1 MGLLSRLFE
10 PDQQPGQHTDRPRDP
25 AAATGPRPDAGQ
37 EHDDTVPALKKQ
49 TQALVLEV
57 NASAGDLPPIAV
69 VLARA
74 VTDTV
79 TSVLDSPDVDRLDIG
94 VRVAIHA
101 ILTDY
106 VPGSIRSYIGAVRAA
121 GDPAVR
127 AATGAV
133 VEQLTTLRASV
144 GDLAAA
150 SNERDLQALQVHG
163 RFLQDKFGGS
173 ELDL

>member
-10 PDQQPGQHTDRPRDP
+10 PDQQPGQHGDRSGGR
-25 AAATGPRPDAGQ
+25 AAAVAGQ
-37 EHDDTVPALKKQ
+37 DVAREHDDSVPALNKQ
-49 TQALVLEV
+49 TRALVLEI

-79 TSVLDSPDVDRLDIG
+79 AGVLDSPEVDHLDIA
-94 VRVAIHA
+94 VRVAVHA
-101 ILTDY
+101 VLTDY

-121 GDPAVR
+121 GDPAVQ
-127 AATGAV
+127 AATMAV

-144 GDLAAA
+144 VDLATAG
-150 SNERDLQALQVHG
+150 NERDLQALQVHG

>member
-10 PDQQPGQHTDRPRDP
+10 PDQQPGQHRDP
-25 AAATGPRPDAGQ
+25 AASTGPGPGAAR
-37 EHDDTVPALKKQ
+37 EHDDSVPALRKQ
-49 TQALVLEV
+49 TQALVLEI

-79 TSVLDSPDVDRLDIG
+79 ASVLDSPEVDRLDIG
-94 VRVAIHA
+94 VRVAVHA
-101 ILTDY
+101 VLIDY

-121 GDPAVR
+121 GDPAVH
-127 AATGAV
+127 AATDAV

>member
-1 MGLLSRLFE
+1 MS
-10 PDQQPGQHTDRPRDP
+10 
-25 AAATGPRPDAGQ
+25 
-37 EHDDTVPALKKQ
+37 ALRKQ
-49 TQALVLEV
+49 TQALVLEI

-79 TSVLDSPDVDRLDIG
+79 ASVLDSPEVDRLDIG
-94 VRVAIHA
+94 VRVAVHA
-101 ILTDY
+101 VLTDY

-121 GDPAVR
+121 GDPAVH
-127 AATGAV
+127 AATAAV
-133 VEQLTTLRASV
+133 VDQLTTLRASV

-163 RFLQDKFGGS
+163 RFLEDKFGGS